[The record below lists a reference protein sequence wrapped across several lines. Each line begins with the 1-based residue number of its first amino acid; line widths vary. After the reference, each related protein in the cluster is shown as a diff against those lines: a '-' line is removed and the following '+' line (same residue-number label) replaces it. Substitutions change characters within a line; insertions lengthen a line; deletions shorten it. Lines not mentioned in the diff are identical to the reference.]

1 MYQVSFFRL
10 EDLLVLRRTGCPLF
24 RMQIGFLGNRIVE
37 FIPIKHLKSSNSASG
52 RSLEDWERA
61 VLEKVL
67 SYATGA
73 DAM

>member
-1 MYQVSFFRL
+1 
-10 EDLLVLRRTGCPLF
+10 
-24 RMQIGFLGNRIVE
+24 MQIGFLGNRIVE